1 MERNPR
7 FKWEDLSIR
16 KKLLAAFALTAL
28 IMFAINLFM
37 YWQVNKSIKKIDE
50 IYVSNVSLNELSDAF
65 AQLQTNMYNYL
76 TVKSSDS
83 LENYYRSEQMYRNQM
98 EELNDQVL
106 GNEMMMLEKN
116 IRAMSE
122 SYLLVSN
129 EAVQAKRGRNVEKY
143 KNAYEDALELYNYIN
158 SSIYQLNNLHFKD
171 NANSYQILAKSLQYL
186 EIISSVILVAITFL
200 NILILT
206 IITRNITSPLTRLA
220 ETARLVGEGN
230 FEVEMPWTD
239 SKDEVGVVTRAFNKM
254 VHSLK
259 EYIAKTK
266 ESMEKEQKMKER
278 ELLMETHLKDAQLKY
293 LQSQINPHFLFNSL
307 NAGAQ
312 LAMMEDAEKTCL
324 FIERMADFFR
334 YNVKKISEDATL
346 REELIAV
353 DNYIYILNVRFA
365 GDIHFSKQVD
375 DSALSQKVPSMIL
388 QPIVENSVNHGIR
401 DVEWEGKIHL
411 EVKKQ
416 GNMIRISVKD
426 NGMGMTEERIAEVLN
441 GRLSSSDNQ
450 GDSTGI
456 GMDNVIHRLELY
468 YNRRDLMQID
478 SAGPGKGT
486 EIIVQIPSDDS

>member
-1 MERNPR
+1 MKKSPR
-7 FKWEDLSIR
+7 IRWEDLSIR
-16 KKLLAAFALTAL
+16 KKLLAAFAVTAL

-37 YWQVNKSIKKIDE
+37 YWQVNKSIKEIDE
-50 IYVSNVSLNELSDAF
+50 IYVSNVSLNDLSDAF
-65 AQLQTNMYNYL
+65 ARVQSGMYNYL

-83 LENYYRSEQMYRNQM
+83 LENYYRSEQEYRNKM
-98 EELNDQVL
+98 EELNDEIL
-106 GNEMMMLEKN
+106 GNEMMLLEKN
-116 IRAMSE
+116 IRSMSE
-122 SYLLVSN
+122 SYLAVAG

-143 KNAYEDALELYNYIN
+143 KNSYEEALDLYNYIN

-171 NANSYQILAKSLQYL
+171 NASSYQILAKSLQYL

-206 IITRNITSPLTRLA
+206 IITRNITRPLTRLA
-220 ETARLVGEGN
+220 ETAHLVGEGN
-230 FEVEMPWTD
+230 FDVEMPQTD
-239 SKDEVGVVTRAFNKM
+239 SKDEVGVVTKAFNKM

-259 EYIAKTK
+259 EYVEKTK
-266 ESMEKEQKMKER
+266 KSMEKEQKMMER

-346 REELIAV
+346 REELVAV

-365 GDIHFSKQVD
+365 GDIHFSKKVD
-375 DSALSQKVPSMIL
+375 DSAMTQKVPSMIL
-388 QPIVENSVNHGIR
+388 QPIVENAVNHGIR
-401 DVEWEGKIHL
+401 DVEWEGRIHL
-411 EVKKQ
+411 EVGKQ
-416 GNMIRISVKD
+416 EDMIRISVKD
-426 NGMGMTEERIAEVLN
+426 NGMGMTQDRIAEVLN
-441 GRLSSSDNQ
+441 GTLHSSDSQ

-468 YNRRDLMQID
+468 YNRRDLMQIV
-478 SAGPGKGT
+478 SEGPEMGT
-486 EIIVQIPSDDS
+486 EVIVQIPAEE